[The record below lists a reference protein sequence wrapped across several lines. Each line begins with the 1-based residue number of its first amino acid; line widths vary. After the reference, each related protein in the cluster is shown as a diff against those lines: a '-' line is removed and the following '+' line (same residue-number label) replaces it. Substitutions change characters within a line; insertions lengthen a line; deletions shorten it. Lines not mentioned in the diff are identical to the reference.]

1 MTAVTEMLSRVWD
14 PKGEESCASVPRT
27 RGGKGGG
34 GNGPC
39 SDDWVIHP
47 K

>member
-27 RGGKGGG
+27 RGVKGEGG
-34 GNGPC
+34 VEMEMAPAVMTG
-39 SDDWVIHP
+39 
-47 K
+47 